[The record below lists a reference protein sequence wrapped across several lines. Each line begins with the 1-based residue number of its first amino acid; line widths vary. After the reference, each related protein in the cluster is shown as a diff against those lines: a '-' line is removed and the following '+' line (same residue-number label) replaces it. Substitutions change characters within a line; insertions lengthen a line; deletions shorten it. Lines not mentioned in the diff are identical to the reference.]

1 MESLQNFV
9 EWLETITGDKAVY
22 ISRRL
27 NVSPTLLSLI
37 RRGERPVSRR
47 MADKISE
54 VYGIDSALVYE
65 RAGFS
70 FRPLASGPGVSIDEE
85 VTDVDRLAAENR
97 QLKERLAGLKDYRA
111 AVAYALTGR
120 LPTASLEKLKKIIAL
135 EIEYSEGK
143 DYDAD

>member
-54 VYGIDSALVYE
+54 VYGLDSALVYE

-97 QLKERLAGLKDYRA
+97 QLKERLAGLKDYRT

-120 LPTASLEKLKKIIAL
+120 LPAASLEKLKKIIAL

-143 DYDAD
+143 DFDAD